1 LPALTKEQL
10 EVIIREQRPPSIAS
24 LKNYLKKADLKCSDE
39 ELIDLMDQL
48 SSEGSIGFQAS
59 ESSSFSE
66 FLTNPSRSWWVYLVL
81 LTTGAELL
89 LVDYGPSNPFSVLFR
104 QVLGLALL
112 GFLPGYSTFRV
123 VFPQSELTILERIV
137 LSIFLSL
144 LVSII
149 SGTILG
155 SVLLFKATTTVIVL
169 TGFTFVMTLVASYR
183 SFALSKAERRLQLS
197 SYSNRAKS
205 ERYAPRG
212 LATPWLSR
220 ASWRLLETY
229 SFQKG

>member
-10 EVIIREQRPPSIAS
+10 LAIIREQRPSSIATLRS
-24 LKNYLKKADLKCSDE
+24 HLKRADLKWSDE
-39 ELIDLMDQL
+39 ELVDLVDQL

-59 ESSSFSE
+59 VSSSFPE
-66 FLTNPSRSWWVYLVL
+66 FLTDPFHSWWVYLVL
-81 LTTGAELL
+81 LMSGAELL
-89 LVDYGPSNPFSVLFR
+89 LVDYGPSNQISVLFR

-137 LSIFLSL
+137 LSIFLSI

-155 SVLLFKATTTVIVL
+155 SVLLFKAATTVIVL
-169 TGFTFVMTLVASYR
+169 TAFTFVMTLVASYR
-183 SFALSKAERRLQLS
+183 SFALSKEKSRLQ
-197 SYSNRAKS
+197 R
-205 ERYAPRG
+205 
-212 LATPWLSR
+212 
-220 ASWRLLETY
+220 
-229 SFQKG
+229 SF